1 MYYITNQSQEVL
13 AVETTLLKKLNV
25 ATLAELY
32 QKMALDEIRFEK
44 KSATLLSLHFQDTT
58 ESHRV
63 RTSTLSTF
71 LGELTLVAFV
81 QTQEDTQSPTLLQT
95 TAPKL
100 TLIEDGQKQ
109 VLTAEKTLIPLEVF
123 EALQKEAMQKEA
135 PQTTEPEKEPAEA
148 LTEESVEEESQE
160 EQLLEEPE
168 AISLADHTDDAVLN
182 TLLEEVKEEEIV
194 EESPKEEESDTL
206 LIEEETQEPQT
217 QEPKEEV
224 ALSLDDENED
234 DLLQTIL
241 EEAKEEEP
249 LLLDEEAPKEE
260 VSLSLDDENEDNLLQ
275 TILEEAKEEEPLLLD
290 EEAPKESKEEVALSL
305 DDTDEDDLLQ
315 TILEEAKEEEP
326 LLLDEEAPKESK
338 EEVAL
343 SLDDTDEDDLL
354 QTILEEAKEEEPLLL
369 DEEEKEPKEEVSLS
383 LDDADEEDE
392 PLEMTPIYIDAEHI
406 SQEIGI
412 STEEY
417 NEFLDEYIDTVLE
430 SDEAL
435 NGDDEEAKQKAIQN
449 LSHLST
455 ILHLPILTE
464 LMTTIEQSSGKAQ
477 TKAIEKLY
485 HTLNRF
491 TTTPQ
496 EAQKATKEA
505 DLQEEVTPNIVEE
518 APQKENV
525 QEKETIDNDLLDLG
539 LGDVTANVESLTQ
552 EEDVLVEKNDGIELD
567 LDALTLPV
575 EEEPQPQQKSQ
586 DDAITLDLDAL
597 TTPLVEEEKVEEKAP
612 QSDAFDLGL
621 DLSEETNTPVTPAV
635 EEVEAEVIEE
645 EAPASEGFG
654 TINLDDVKPIHF
666 DFQIEE
672 AANDLSLPT
681 ELIEE
686 FVQDFIE
693 QGHEETQKMLKA
705 YEAGDLETI
714 QKIGHLLKGTSSNLR
729 ITPLADTLYEIQFC
743 EDSSQLEGLIKNYWA
758 HFISFE
764 TQIKL
769 LSNS

>member
-135 PQTTEPEKEPAEA
+135 SQTTETEKEPAET

-168 AISLADHTDDAVLN
+168 AISLANHTDDAVLN

-249 LLLDEEAPKEE
+249 LLLDEEEKEPKKE
-260 VSLSLDDENEDNLLQ
+260 VSLSLDDENEDDLLQ

-290 EEAPKESKEEVALSL
+290 EEAPKEEVSLSL
-305 DDTDEDDLLQ
+305 DDENEDDLLQTILEEAKEEEPLLLDEGEKEPKEEVSLSLDDENEDDLLQ

-343 SLDDTDEDDLL
+343 SLDDT
-354 QTILEEAKEEEPLLL
+354 
-369 DEEEKEPKEEVSLS
+369 
-383 LDDADEEDE
+383 DEEDE

-505 DLQEEVTPNIVEE
+505 DLQEEVTPNVVEE

-621 DLSEETNTPVTPAV
+621 DLSEETNTPVTPAI